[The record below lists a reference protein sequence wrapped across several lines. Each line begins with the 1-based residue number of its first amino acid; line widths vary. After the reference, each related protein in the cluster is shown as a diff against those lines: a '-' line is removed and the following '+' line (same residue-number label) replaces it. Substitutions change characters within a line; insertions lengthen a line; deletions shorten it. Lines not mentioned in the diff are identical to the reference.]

1 MQLLHA
7 IYDALSARELA
18 SITLLGLSFL
28 LFLLL
33 NKGVRTSV
41 IDIIKLL
48 FHPKILT
55 PILLL
60 YGCIATVCY
69 ILYCYGLWNN
79 EYVKDIIFYALTAV
93 PLMMDVVKYKSQQDF
108 GKLVLKQVKL
118 TVFISVYLNVYTF
131 SYWCEIL
138 LQLVLCMLV
147 MLVTALERQDCQD
160 NASKLT
166 YGCLNKC
173 IALIGWIIFI
183 FVFYQMLTHPIL
195 YSLNMLIQGIAIPL
209 ALTIV
214 ICPYLYLLT
223 VCSTYET
230 WFMRLKWSVKQNITD
245 YRERKILLLKNCR
258 INLNKIKYFEGHIKL
273 FAIED
278 NSEFAEIVHRCNIE
292 YKATK

>member
-7 IYDALSARELA
+7 IYDALSARELT
-18 SITLLGLSFL
+18 SITLLGLPFL

-41 IDIIKLL
+41 IDITKLL

-60 YGCIATVCY
+60 YGCIATACY
-69 ILYCYGLWNN
+69 ILYCNGLWNN
-79 EYVKDIIFYALTAV
+79 EYAKDILFYALTAV
-93 PLMMDVVKYKSQQDF
+93 PLMKDVVKYKSQQEF

-147 MLVTALERQDCQD
+147 MLVIALERQDCQD
-160 NASKLT
+160 NVSKLT

-214 ICPYLYLLT
+214 ICPHLYLLT
-223 VCSTYET
+223 VYSTYET
-230 WFMRLKWSVKQNITD
+230 WFMRLRWSVKQNIT
-245 YRERKILLLKNCR
+245 ES
-258 INLNKIKYFEGHIKL
+258 G
-273 FAIED
+273 
-278 NSEFAEIVHRCNIE
+278 
-292 YKATK
+292 T